1 MYQISRKYYIISF
14 FLLLLIIY
22 LFWGPLFP
30 WSPIKPGYEHF
41 TSSKISLSIKERT
54 EEDSVVLRMDQVIKD
69 EEAFHGLKFKS
80 RVRIIVTGKNSNIR
94 RFTPWIPGK
103 GYSISLSALNLVY
116 IGPTS
121 RKSTFGIEPY
131 IKHELS
137 HMLIGQNTDG
147 LDKKMEMLRQ
157 SWLVE
162 GLAIYFGG
170 PRFYS
175 KDEVRAMFR
184 MHGMEF
190 SSLHEAN
197 IKEVPMEVQRLYYS
211 YYGYFTEFLIRSY
224 GLDKLQQYL
233 KAYIEDPFAYEKL
246 FLDVYGSNKKD
257 IFLAFTDYMHKSS

>member
-1 MYQISRKYYIISF
+1 MNRRSKKYYIILF
-14 FLLLLIIY
+14 ILLLLIIY

-41 TSSKISLSIKERT
+41 ASSKISLSIKERT
-54 EEDSVVLRMDQVIKD
+54 AQDSVVLRMDQVIKD
-69 EEAFHGLKFKS
+69 EETFHGLKFKS

-121 RKSTFGIEPY
+121 RKSKFGIEPY

-175 KDEVRAMFR
+175 KDEVRAFFI

-197 IKEVPMEVQRLYYS
+197 IKEVPMDVQRLYYS
-211 YYGYFTEFLIRSY
+211 YYGYFTEFLIRRY
-224 GLDKLQQYL
+224 GLGKMQQYL
-233 KAYIEDPFAYEKL
+233 KAYIEDPFTYEEL
-246 FLDVYGSNKKD
+246 FFEVYGSNKKG
-257 IFLAFTDYMHKSS
+257 ILLAFTDYMHKN